1 LLHLVLSL
9 KTQSSSPIQLSQGSG
24 TDGSQFIYLHTVQF
38 LCGRF
43 LRNCTGA
50 VGFFATTI
58 YIVSGGCFYGRV
70 LRGSRPRTGIL
81 CFVRFEI
88 EEVVDWMPEILFTAE
103 IALGSQNRCVPKQEL
118 NLFK

>member
-1 LLHLVLSL
+1 MPGSGDCVYRLAQPRLSLLSISLAASWAFSFQPVLPHVRRPLLHLVLSL

-58 YIVSGGCFYGRV
+58 YI
-70 LRGSRPRTGIL
+70 
-81 CFVRFEI
+81 
-88 EEVVDWMPEILFTAE
+88 
-103 IALGSQNRCVPKQEL
+103 
-118 NLFK
+118 